1 MITNLIRSLFSGA
14 DRRRWRNSG
23 RVSACQVSTERLEH
37 RELLTAISWDH
48 PDHLTASIAPDGT
61 DIAGQP
67 SSFNQT
73 FAELG
78 TPNQLRRWV
87 LEVFQTWTQHANI
100 NVGYVADGG
109 QPFGAPGE
117 SQGDTRFGDIRIG
130 AAPMSNEV
138 LAVTVPHTAGAAG
151 TWSGDIV
158 FNSSFRPVSVS
169 QFKAVALHEIG
180 HALGLDHSSDPA
192 SPMFLRNSPTTVPIP
207 TATDIANLQAL
218 HGNRVDPNE
227 LVTSN
232 NTLKNATRMKD
243 GSYDGT
249 VPLLNYGDI
258 SNAADVDTFRIDKVD
273 LYSGPVTV
281 RLRTAGQSLLQ
292 SKLTV
297 LDRNGQEIATA
308 TSTGPGNE
316 LVVTISSVTRF
327 VYVRV
332 TAAPGLNKFQA
343 GRYALIATFDGI
355 NTTSMQRIN
364 DVVNKNYD
372 FLRQSSMSDLFR
384 NGVSTVFLDDLHLN
398 DRIRQATGL
407 KTAPGFA
414 DSTRYEFQGTIS
426 DATDA
431 DFYSFKSP
439 QSVASGTVLSITVD
453 AAEMQ
458 TLQPFIV
465 AYDSAFQVLRSSV
478 IRNGNGTMTI
488 QIPNVTANSDY
499 FVKVMSPQEN
509 NHYIAGNYQFKASFT
524 TVAETQAQL
533 LRGTLSSAAPRAF
546 FEMTLD
552 HTMIFNFALQI
563 SGNRGAANPNLA
575 TQMTLYD
582 ATGQEIHRVVTLND
596 GTRTTNNVLL
606 LPGTYYV
613 RMNAVSQSGTT
624 FAPLSY
630 RLLGSVVSDP
640 VGPIGLDPTQTP
652 PTNSTLS
659 TNVTYTPPMVV
670 PPLPISNPTYNTTEN
685 MYTYVPPAPPQPTY
699 VYMDFEDWYW
709 YYAQMNYGMP

>member
-1 MITNLIRSLFSGA
+1 MITSLIRNLFRSTG
-14 DRRRWRNSG
+14 RRRWQNFSRDSACL
-23 RVSACQVSTERLEH
+23 VSAERLEH
-37 RELLTAISWDH
+37 RDLLTAISWDH
-48 PDHLTASIAPDGT
+48 ADHLTASIAPDGT

-67 SSFNQT
+67 SNFDQA
-73 FAELG
+73 FASLG
-78 TPNQLRRWV
+78 TPAQLRRWV
-87 LEVFQTWTQHANI
+87 LEVFQTWSKYANI
-100 NVGYVADGG
+100 NVGLVTDGG

-117 SQGDTRFGDIRIG
+117 TQGDLRFGDIRIG
-130 AAPMSNEV
+130 AASMSNEV

-151 TWSGDIV
+151 TWAGDIV
-158 FNSSFRPVSVS
+158 FNSSFQPVSVN
-169 QFKAVALHEIG
+169 QFKAVAMHEIG
-180 HALGLDHSSDPA
+180 HALGLEHSTNPA
-192 SPMFLRNSPTTVPIP
+192 SPMFLRNSPTTLPVP
-207 TATDIANLQAL
+207 TATDIANLRAI
-218 HGNRVDPNE
+218 HGRRVDPNE

-258 SNAADVDTFRIDKVD
+258 ASASDVDTFRLDKVD
-273 LYSGPVTV
+273 LYSGPVTI

-292 SKLTV
+292 AKLTV
-297 LDRNGQEIATA
+297 LDRNGQEIAAA
-308 TSTGPGNE
+308 TSNGPGKE
-316 LVVTISSVTRF
+316 LVVTIPSVTRF

-343 GRYALIATFDGI
+343 GRYALISTFNRI
-355 NTTSMQRIN
+355 NTTSTQRIN
-364 DVVNKNYD
+364 EVVKKNYD
-372 FLRQSSMSDLFR
+372 FLRQSSLGDLFQ

-407 KTAPGFA
+407 KTTPGFA
-414 DSTRYEFQGTIS
+414 DRTHYEFQGTIS
-426 DATDA
+426 DATDV
-431 DFYSFKSP
+431 DFYSIKSP
-439 QSVASGTVLSITVD
+439 QSVAPGTVLAISVD
-453 AAEMQ
+453 AAEQQ

-465 AYDSAFQVLRSSV
+465 AYNSAFQLLPATV

-488 QIPNVTANSDY
+488 QISNVIANSVY

-509 NHYIAGNYQFKASFT
+509 NHYITGNYQLQARFT
-524 TVAETQAQL
+524 TATETQAQL
-533 LRGTLSSAAPRAF
+533 LRGTLSSASPRAY

-563 SGNRGAANPNLA
+563 NGNRRTANPNLA

-582 ATGQEIHRVVTLND
+582 ASGQEVHRVVTLND

-613 RMNAVSQSGTT
+613 RMNAVAQTGTA
-624 FAPLSY
+624 FAPFSY

-640 VGPIGLDPTQTP
+640 VGPIGLNPTQTP

-670 PPLPISNPTYNTTEN
+670 PPLPIATNTQATTEN
-685 MYTYVPPAPPQPTY
+685 PFVYVPPAPPQPTY
-699 VYMDFEDWYW
+699 VYVNYVDWYW
-709 YYAQMNYGMP
+709 YYSQNFYGLP